1 MITIS
6 ATDCRKIVELLGLYG
21 EHTINTCNLREWNK
35 GRQSRQLVKKLN
47 KKLSQCSM
55 K

>member
-6 ATDCRKIVELLGLYG
+6 NTDCKKIMGLLEFLGQY
-21 EHTINTCNLREWNK
+21 TKSSSNLKEWNK

-47 KKLSQCSM
+47 KKLSCGTN
-55 K
+55 